1 MDFRLLRSF
10 VAVAEELSFRKAA
23 KRLNISQPPLSRQIK
38 ELEEQLQVTLFRRL
52 QNRIELT
59 REGLVLQEEGERL
72 LEHANFVERLVHAT
86 SESHYS
92 LVVVGYSGTLMDTML
107 PSLLRFLTLKVDKTL
122 FKLREMPT
130 VEQTRSLLSG
140 TIDLAFV
147 RHWAIDDNI
156 QFEPLGTETFFL
168 IYPKDLLP
176 PARVQPGMADLGD
189 EPFIA
194 ASRDAWPHLF
204 ELVLEICRDGGITP
218 RVEYECD
225 HTAAV
230 LRLVEEGL
238 GWTVLPMP
246 DAFRTHRGNLGL
258 IPLRRTS
265 VFGLGFRR
273 EPLTPQVARVVGIIR
288 EFFSTIEKSP
298 A

>member
-59 REGLVLQEEGERL
+59 REGVVLQEEGERL
-72 LEHANFVERLVHAT
+72 LEHAGYVERIVRAT
-86 SESHYS
+86 SDSHHS
-92 LVVVGYSGTLMDTML
+92 VVVMGYSGTLMESVL
-107 PSLLRFLTLKVDKTL
+107 PGLLRFLSLKVENTL
-122 FKLREMPT
+122 FQLREMPT
-130 VEQTRSLLSG
+130 VEQTRSLSSG
-140 TIDLAFV
+140 TIDLAFA
-147 RHWAIDDNI
+147 RPWATDDHI
-156 QFEPLGTETFFL
+156 QFEPLGKETFFI

-176 PARVQPGMADLGD
+176 PERADPRISDLQD

-194 ASRDAWPHLF
+194 ASRDVWPQLF
-204 ELVLEICRDGGITP
+204 GLVLDICRDGGITP

-230 LRLVEEGL
+230 LQLVEEGL
-238 GWTVLPMP
+238 GWTILPMP
-246 DAFRTHRGNLGL
+246 DPWRTERGNLGFVPVL
-258 IPLRRTS
+258 RTS
-265 VFGLGFRR
+265 IFGLGYRT
-273 EPLTPQVARVVGIIR
+273 ESLTPHLARIVKSIR
-288 EFFSTIEKSP
+288 EFFSANDEPS